1 MPTFV
6 VNTNLPK
13 DKIPPDF
20 LQQTSAFL
28 AKQLEK
34 PEFYVVVRVNPDQ
47 MMITAG
53 TNEPCAIV
61 ELHNITDGA
70 KNKENAEAITN
81 FIESTLAIPKSRF
94 YVIFTNLRRED
105 IAFQGKTFA

>member
-1 MPTFV
+1 MFV
-6 VNTNLPK
+6 FNETLSNNFTIVKKTLNDVHL
-13 DKIPPDF
+13 F
-20 LQQTSAFL
+20 Q
-28 AKQLEK
+28 
-34 PEFYVVVRVNPDQ
+34 YVVVRVNPDQ

-81 FIESTLAIPKSRF
+81 FIESTLAIPKSRYIMYKLNF
-94 YVIFTNLRRED
+94 F
-105 IAFQGKTFA
+105 GKFKEWKPYWIKSLVSFLV